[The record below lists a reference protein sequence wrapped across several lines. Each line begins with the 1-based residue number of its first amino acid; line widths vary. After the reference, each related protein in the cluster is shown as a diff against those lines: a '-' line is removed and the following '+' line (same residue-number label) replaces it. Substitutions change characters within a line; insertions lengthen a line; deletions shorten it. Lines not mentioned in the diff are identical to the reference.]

1 MITGIIKKENKRRP
15 LSWYKEKLQSCVER
29 ERLNHSYK
37 RVLLLEMLYEMDAPV
52 NAEQLYFTMSR
63 EGNVR
68 ISINTVYRIIK
79 LLVTFDLVIRIEA
92 NGSPKYLLNPY
103 DTCEISVFCPKSGR
117 TVTIDA
123 PSHWQLQLVQML
135 RKEGLDISGTLELK
149 INCPCEKEK

>member
-1 MITGIIKKENKRRP
+1 MITEIRKEAPRRRP
-15 LSWYKEKLQSCVER
+15 LSWYKEKLQCCVER

-37 RVLLLEMLYEMDAPV
+37 RVLLLEMLYEMNAPV

-79 LLVTFDLVIRIEA
+79 LLVSFDLVIRTEE
-92 NGSPKYLLNPY
+92 NGSPRYYLNPY
-103 DTCEISVFCPKSGR
+103 DACEISVFCPTSGR

-135 RKEGLDISGTLELK
+135 RKEGLDTGGTLELK
-149 INCPCEKEK
+149 INCPYEKQH